1 MNKEELNNNGL
12 IEPPDF
18 IDGARVIKW
27 AWSGMRPFGF
37 VGIEDGTEREEV
49 YGLVICRYEDS
60 GSIYRFSCDK
70 SWDTVQDNQY
80 DTIENAITRLPGQYK
95 NAEAVWQTK

>member
-1 MNKEELNNNGL
+1 LNNNTH

-18 IDGARVIKW
+18 IDGAKVIKW
-27 AWSGMRPFGF
+27 SWSGTYPFGF
-37 VGIEDGTEREEV
+37 VGIENGIEREEV
-49 YGLVICRYEDS
+49 YGLAICIYETS

-70 SWDTVQDNQY
+70 SWDIVQDSQY
-80 DTIENAITRLPGQYK
+80 DIIENAITRLPEQYK